1 MSQIAGSSSSE
12 SWFVVEIVLL
22 IALCVG
28 AYYLIRHIRMKRY
41 FASPEFLARK
51 EQLQAVVRDHNELAA
66 YINEIRSRGT
76 FSFGSS
82 ATGQYAHLATG
93 ANTSQWN
100 YQRDRNTVTNA
111 PNVHQ
116 ASLQVVTKAQQEP
129 IKYLMKYF
137 GFTAD
142 ESTLQRV
149 EAMGESIS
157 QLEEAVGNLKQRE
170 AALTQ
175 AVEPPAFIKKHYMKE
190 FMAHMGASF
199 SEITVPYPKYV
210 FEYVSAGGNSGQK
223 SEITLNSPTIDA
235 IVETMNQ
242 KIKWRKS
249 VAGQRALMTTRLRNE
264 IKARDNYT
272 CRSCGISTYV
282 EPHLLIE
289 VDHIIPVSRGGL
301 TERENLQA
309 LCWKCN
315 RSKSNKI
322 MA

>member
-1 MSQIAGSSSSE
+1 ME
-12 SWFVVEIVLL
+12 FFL
-22 IALCVG
+22 IFALCVG
-28 AYYLIRHIRMKRY
+28 AYFLIRYIRMRRY
-41 FASPEFLARK
+41 FASPEFMARK
-51 EQLQAVVRDHNELAA
+51 AQLQGVVRDHNELAA
-66 YINEIRSRGT
+66 YIDEIRSRGT

-82 ATGQYAHLATG
+82 STGQYAHLATG
-93 ANTSQWN
+93 TNTSQWN

-116 ASLQVVTKAQQEP
+116 ASLQVVTKAQREP
-129 IKYLMKYF
+129 IKYMMKYF

-142 ESTLQRV
+142 EPTLQRV

-170 AALTQ
+170 AALAQ
-175 AVEPPAFIKKHYMKE
+175 SVEPPAFIKKHYMKE

-199 SEITVPYPKYV
+199 SDITVPYPKYV

-223 SEITLNSPTIDA
+223 SEITLNSATIDA
-235 IVETMNQ
+235 LVETMSA
-242 KIKWRKS
+242 KIEWRKS

-264 IKARDNYT
+264 IKQRDNYT
-272 CRSCGISTYV
+272 CRSCGISTHV

-301 TERENLQA
+301 TERDNLQA